1 MSKVITIPIP
11 ADMAVSVKF
20 AAFNIV
26 DVHYKTVNGVAV
38 PASILIP
45 KDIRPGKHP
54 LLVRWHGGCLI
65 TGHRMFPEW

>member
-1 MSKVITIPIP
+1 MSKKTPIP
-11 ADMAVSVKF
+11 ADMAISAKF

-26 DVHYKTVNGVAV
+26 DVNYKTVNGVAI

-45 KDIRPGKHP
+45 KDIKPGKHP